1 MDNSI
6 TWNNTRAVLEEYAM
20 TVRNLYQDKLIMHD
34 HIATGNLLNSLNY
47 VVNVNDTRIE
57 VSLQLEDYWK
67 YVEYDTKP
75 HWPPVD
81 AITNWIKAKPV
92 LPHKVF
98 DGKLPDTKQ
107 LAFLIGRKISEEGT
121 TGTHSLEETVQEV
134 NTIFEL
140 KLEEAIMNDLTSDIN
155 AILIRGFMD

>member
-75 HWPPVD
+75 HFPPVD
-81 AITNWIKAKPV
+81 ALVNWIKAKPV
-92 LPHKVF
+92 LPNKVF